1 MTEIK
6 FPVVVR
12 VNGQQSFKWLTLEQA
27 NERFV
32 VIDNQL
38 TVNNVEPL
46 SLIYAEFLLEQYQR
60 SLADSKKYYEFLCE
74 DAASCKN
81 NERFI
86 KRALFL
92 QISEWSQRELD
103 KCEVEIKNAEHAIS
117 FLKQAIVFLNS

>member
-12 VNGQQSFKWLTLEQA
+12 VNGQQYFKWMTLEQA

-32 VIDNQL
+32 VIDGCL
-38 TVNNVEPL
+38 VVNNVEPL
-46 SLIYAEFLLEQYQR
+46 SLTYADFLLEQYQR
-60 SLADSKKYYEFLCE
+60 SLADSKKYYDFLCE

-81 NERFI
+81 ERFI
-86 KRALFL
+86 SDWL
-92 QISEWSQRELD
+92 QPELE
-103 KCEVEIKNAEHAIS
+103 KCKVEIKNAEHTVS